1 MAEPLRRRG
10 RPRDDSISERAL
22 AAAAELLVERGF
34 DATTIQSVAAR
45 SGVHASAIYRRWPS
59 RIELIE
65 EAAFPG
71 FSPLDVRPTGD
82 LRRDLRRFIR
92 AYVAAFGAPAARAA
106 AAGLL
111 AYRQAADPPRPPR
124 SPDQYL
130 RVSARPQ
137 FQDIL
142 RAAPPASIDPAVDP
156 DDVFDMLLGAVLTRT
171 VVYPAT
177 ARHRPI
183 ERTVEMIL
191 RLLRPPAAAPADD
204 LGTGAPGAD
213 DAARGLARGPAR
225 RAGRVRARV
234 PGEPWTPHR
243 DELLAPL
250 SALERADFAQLLTR
264 ILGHR

>member
-22 AAAAELLVERGF
+22 AGARELLAERGF
-34 DATTIQSVAAR
+34 EATTIQSVAAR
-45 SGVHASAIYRRWPS
+45 AGVHASALYRRWPS

-71 FSPLDVRPTGD
+71 FSPLAVQPTGD

-92 AYVAAFGAPAARAA
+92 AYVTAFSAPAARAA
-106 AAGLL
+106 GAGLL
-111 AYRQAADPPRPPR
+111 AYHQATGPPRP
-124 SPDQYL
+124 PDQYL

-171 VVYPAT
+171 VVYPVT

-191 RLLRPPAAAPADD
+191 RLLRPQAAMPADD
-204 LGTGAPGAD
+204 PDQRPRGAD
-213 DAARGLARGPAR
+213 DRD
-225 RAGRVRARV
+225 AG
-234 PGEPWTPHR
+234 
-243 DELLAPL
+243 
-250 SALERADFAQLLTR
+250 
-264 ILGHR
+264 